1 VELRELAVFVAV
13 AEERSFTRAA
23 ERQHV
28 VQSAVSATLRNLE
41 RELGVELVSRTTHQV
56 SLTDA
61 GRLFLPEAQRTLA
74 AAQEARHVLEQARDG
89 LRGTLRL
96 GVMLA
101 ASPGSPTPASLIA
114 AFTAAHPG
122 IEVSVRVGVS
132 GDHAEDLRRGR
143 LDLAFI
149 ALPPEDVTGV
159 RLHRLLSTRMA
170 LVVRPDHPF
179 ASRDRVELAELSA
192 EPFVETTPGWGSRIA
207 ADRAF
212 LRAGVSRMIRYE
224 LGDGLGV
231 LDFVR
236 HGLGVALSPPLI
248 VPPDLVCVPIGR
260 YAPRFVVSLAA
271 ADREPSTP
279 VREMLRIAAKLSTG
293 VELSTGTASGRSLK
307 RRRQ

>member
-1 VELRELAVFVAV
+1 MELRELAVFVAV
-13 AEERSFTRAA
+13 AEEMSFTRAA
-23 ERQHV
+23 QRQHV

-74 AAQEARHVLEQARDG
+74 AAQQARHVLEQIRGG

-101 ASPGSPTPASLIA
+101 AAPGDLTPARLIA
-114 AFTAAHPG
+114 AFTAEHPG
-122 IEVSVRVGVS
+122 VDVSVQLGVS
-132 GDHAEDLRRGR
+132 AEHAEDLRRGR

-149 ALPPEDVTGV
+149 ALPPEDVTGL
-159 RLHRLLSTRMA
+159 RLHRLVNCLMGI
-170 LVVRPDHPF
+170 VVPAGHRF
-179 ASRDRVELAELSA
+179 AGRDRVELSDLAD
-192 EPFVETTPGWGSRIA
+192 EPFVETTPGWGTRIA

-212 LRAGVSRMIRYE
+212 LRAGVSRHIRYE
-224 LGDGLGV
+224 LGDGVGV

-236 HGLGVALSPPLI
+236 HGLGIAISPPMI
-248 VPPDLVCVPIGR
+248 VPDDLVFVPIGR
-260 YAPRFVVSLAA
+260 QAPRFVVSLAV

-279 VREMLRIAAKLSTG
+279 VREMLRIATKLSTG
-293 VELSTGTASGRSLK
+293 DSARRSTTGRAG
-307 RRRQ
+307 

>member
-28 VQSAVSATLRNLE
+28 VQSAISATLRNLE

-74 AAQEARHVLEQARDG
+74 AAREARHVLEQARDG

-101 ASPGSPTPASLIA
+101 ASPGSPTPASLIS

-122 IEVSVRVGVS
+122 IEVSVRLGVS
-132 GDHAEDLRRGR
+132 GDHVEDLRRGR

-149 ALPPEDVTGV
+149 ALPPEDVTGL
-159 RLHRLLSTRMA
+159 RLHRLLSCQMGLAVLPT
-170 LVVRPDHPF
+170 HPL
-179 ASRDRVELAELSA
+179 AGRSRVELSELSA
-192 EPFVETTPGWGSRIA
+192 EPFVETTPGWGTRIA
-207 ADRAF
+207 TDRAF
-212 LRAGVSRMIRYE
+212 LRAGVARVIRHE

-236 HGLGVALSPPLI
+236 HGLGIAISPPMI
-248 VPPDLVCVPIGR
+248 VPPDLVHVPLGR
-260 YAPRFVVSLAA
+260 HAPRFVVSLAV
-271 ADREPSTP
+271 ADRDPSTP
-279 VREMLRIAAKLSTG
+279 VREMLRTARRLTPKLSTG
-293 VELSTGTASGRSLK
+293 AGSQRSTTE
-307 RRRQ
+307 RRE

>member
-1 VELRELAVFVAV
+1 MELRELAVFVAV
-13 AEERSFTRAA
+13 AEEMSFTRAA

-74 AAQEARHVLEQARDG
+74 AAREARHVLEQVRDG

-96 GVMLA
+96 GIMLA
-101 ASPGSPTPASLIA
+101 ASPGSPTPASLIS
-114 AFTAAHPG
+114 AFTASHPG
-122 IEVSVRVGVS
+122 VEVSVRLGVS

-149 ALPPEDVTGV
+149 ALPPEDVTGL
-159 RLHRLLSTRMA
+159 RLHRLVSCPMG
-170 LVVRPDHPF
+170 LVVRPDHRL
-179 ASRDRVELAELSA
+179 AGRDRVELAELSA
-192 EPFVETTPGWGSRIA
+192 EPFVETTPGWGTRIA

-212 LRAGVSRMIRYE
+212 LRAGVGRSIRYE

-236 HGLGVALSPPLI
+236 HGLGIAISPPMI
-248 VPPDLVCVPIGR
+248 VPPDLVSVPIGR
-260 YAPRFVVSLAA
+260 HAPRFVVSLAV

-279 VREMLRIAAKLSTG
+279 VREMLRIASKLSTG
-293 VELSTGTASGRSLK
+293 DPPQRST
-307 RRRQ
+307 RRGGG

>member
-1 VELRELAVFVAV
+1 MELRELAVFVAV
-13 AEERSFTRAA
+13 AEEMSFTRAA
-23 ERQHV
+23 QRQHV

-56 SLTDA
+56 ALTDA

-74 AAQEARHVLEQARDG
+74 AAQEARHVLEQVRGG

-101 ASPGSPTPASLIA
+101 ESPGDPTPAKLIA

-122 IEVSVRVGVS
+122 VDVSVRLGVS
-132 GDHAEDLRRGR
+132 ADHAEDLRRGR

-159 RLHRLLSTRMA
+159 RLHRLVNCLMG
-170 LVVRPDHPF
+170 LVVPAGHPL
-179 ASRDRVELAELSA
+179 AGRDRVELSELA
-192 EPFVETTPGWGSRIA
+192 GEPFVETTPGWGTRIA

-212 LRAGVSRMIRYE
+212 LRAGVRRTIRYE
-224 LGDGLGV
+224 LGDGMGV

-236 HGLGVALSPPLI
+236 HGLGVAISPPMI
-248 VPPDLVCVPIGR
+248 VPDDLVFVPIGR
-260 YAPRFVVSLAA
+260 HAPRFVVSLAT
-271 ADREPSTP
+271 ADREPSMP
-279 VREMLRIAAKLSTG
+279 VRELLRLAGEVTD
-293 VELSTGTASGRSLK
+293 
-307 RRRQ
+307 